1 MDQRVLKVIALMEK
15 SLHRGWSAGRLA
27 ECVNLSSSRLQ
38 QVFKEETGLPPARYL
53 RLLRMRRACELL
65 ETSYLSVKQ
74 VMTRVGVAD
83 ESHFVRDFK
92 KTYGLTPARYRE
104 QFLKR
109 NVDRGTPPAG
119 GVIECGWCGR
129 PFERG
134 GGYSARPL
142 PLRRSS
148 QPPVSVKSASEL

>member
-1 MDQRVLKVIALMEK
+1 MDQRVLRVIALMEE

-27 ECVNLSSSRLQ
+27 EHVNLSPSRLQ

-53 RLLRMRRACELL
+53 RLLRMQRAKELL

-74 VMTRVGVAD
+74 VMARVGVAD

-104 QFLKR
+104 KFLNR
-109 NVDRGTPPAG
+109 DLDGGPPAG
-119 GVIECGWCGR
+119 DRMTECAWCGR
-129 PFERG
+129 RFEPG
-134 GGYSARPL
+134 GGYQARM
-142 PLRRSS
+142 
-148 QPPVSVKSASEL
+148 SEPNP